1 MNCTGELQL
10 TVVFST
16 TPDDVYMSWLDSES
30 HALFTGKAAEI
41 EARVGAEFSAADGYI
56 TGTIE
61 ELKPVTDIVMK
72 WRTTEFPEGAP
83 DSRLALHLEDI
94 ETGTRVFLSHTGLP
108 DDQVED
114 YREGWREHYFEPMQV
129 FFSDED

>member
-1 MNCTGELQL
+1 MTCTGELQL

-30 HALFTGKAAEI
+30 HALFTGKEVHI
-41 EARVGAEFSAADGYI
+41 EPRVGSTFSAGDGYI

-61 ELKPVTDIVMK
+61 ELNPVTDIVMK
-72 WRTTEFPEGAP
+72 WRTTEFPEGSP
-83 DSRLALHLEDI
+83 DSRLAFHLEDI
-94 ETGTRVFLSHTGLP
+94 GGGTRLFLTQTGLP

>member
-1 MNCTGELQL
+1 MSSSGELQL

-16 TPDDVYMSWLDSES
+16 TPDDVYMSWLDAES
-30 HALFTGKAAEI
+30 HSLFTGKEAQI
-41 EARVGAEFSAADGYI
+41 ENLEGSEFSAADGYI
-56 TGTIE
+56 TGTIQ

-72 WRTTEFPEGAP
+72 WRTAEFPEDAP